1 MKKVFIFLLALCGF
15 AAVQADEINAVSA
28 TQGGKTDWFKFG
40 DQNSII
46 VTLNTDGNPVFPDK
60 TYSMIDGNV
69 LVAFGTAPEDAAY
82 TRDVANGSWETI
94 CLPWESTQLEG
105 ADFYNVLGTK
115 DPTLGVAL
123 EPIDKLEAGYPYVF
137 KATSDQIK
145 VTYNPTTEV
154 ANPVDAGNHIIGSF
168 AGCNVPEGMYILIN
182 DLLYRTSDASITV
195 DANRAY
201 FDFDNMEAYNPATA
215 PAGVVFIGGHQ
226 TPTELKVRDA
236 QCTMHEG
243 KYLINGQF
251 VIIKDNKMYNAQG
264 IKIQ

>member
-46 VTLNTDGNPVFPDK
+46 VTLNTDGDPVFPDK

-82 TRDVANGSWETI
+82 TRNVTNDSWGTI
-94 CLPWESTQLEG
+94 CLPWASTQLEG
-105 ADFYNVLGTK
+105 GEFYNVLGTK
-115 DPTLGVAL
+115 DPMLGVAL
-123 EPIDKLEAGYPYVF
+123 EPIDQLTAGKPYVF
-137 KATSDQIK
+137 KATSSQIK
-145 VTYNPTTEV
+145 VTYNPATEV
-154 ANPVDAGNHIIGSF
+154 EDEVEGNHIIGSF
-168 AGCNVPEGMYILIN
+168 AGCNVPNGMYIIYN
-182 DLLYRTSDASITV
+182 NLLYIT
-195 DANRAY
+195 DGSSTIGANRAY
-201 FDFDNMEAYNPATA
+201 FDADNMEAYNPATA
-215 PAGVVFIGGHQ
+215 PARVVFMGGRQ
-226 TPTELKVRDA
+226 APTELKVRDA
-236 QCTMHEG
+236 QCTMHDG

-264 IKIQ
+264 IEL